1 MARVYWK
8 DRGHQAFI
16 SDNVPFVVNNDGL
29 LSANAAEVFFA
40 SLEVA
45 ERTGRLEPKIFIL
58 ELGAGLGLFARYFLH
73 VFRELCQQHSKD
85 YYARLCY
92 VVGDASEELL
102 RDIEAHGILAQHAG
116 HYDLRLID
124 ALQPEVALSEVGT
137 AAAGPL
143 RAVFVNY
150 LLDTLPATVLK
161 TGEPQTRE
169 LRVRTCLARGVMLAE
184 HTQLSMA
191 DLIRSANSCLSQGR
205 HEAALTAYQEALRQQ
220 PGNWMLLGEIA
231 KFLLYTM
238 RDYVAGQELARAGLQ
253 LNPVWPDLWNTLGD
267 CLFYLGRHDEAEG
280 AFRKA
285 LHLSPVDVRAH
296 YNLIYVYVQ
305 RLDYAAALRMVTE
318 GLIHDK
324 TGEYRQRLLEKQTEI
339 LDRLHQLRQQRS
351 YLLANRSNP
360 AVGPKIPL

>member
-1 MARVYWK
+1 
-8 DRGHQAFI
+8 
-16 SDNVPFVVNNDGL
+16 
-29 LSANAAEVFFA
+29 
-40 SLEVA
+40 
-45 ERTGRLEPKIFIL
+45 
-58 ELGAGLGLFARYFLH
+58 
-73 VFRELCQQHSKD
+73 
-85 YYARLCY
+85 
-92 VVGDASEELL
+92 
-102 RDIEAHGILAQHAG
+102 
-116 HYDLRLID
+116 
-124 ALQPEVALSEVGT
+124 
-137 AAAGPL
+137 
-143 RAVFVNY
+143 
-150 LLDTLPATVLK
+150 
-161 TGEPQTRE
+161 
-169 LRVRTCLARGVMLAE
+169 
-184 HTQLSMA
+184 
-191 DLIRSANSCLSQGR
+191 
-205 HEAALTAYQEALRQQ
+205 
-220 PGNWMLLGEIA
+220 
-231 KFLLYTM
+231 M